1 MYQIANIYL
10 LLFAGSIWD
19 SLSEAIENPKAIVS
33 LISAALPKVSIFFV
47 NYIITIWL
55 SGVPYKMIRRFCAVQ
70 YLYYRLFT
78 RDAAL
83 TRRMLKNPTGPFGE
97 TRVAY
102 GTELSDVLYV
112 LCVVMLYWV
121 IAPIVL
127 ILAAGLFWSWYFT
140 WKYQYVFVITRTF
153 ESGGQFWYKLYR
165 YSMLGLM
172 AGTIVFMAFMGIKEG
187 VSQGPLLV
195 PLPIII
201 YMSWRY
207 TERRFKAQSQN
218 LAFGSALKQERS
230 SSAGDLP
237 SMSHSAAAWA
247 GHSHGHHAG
256 NSSQQERSPE
266 RNTERNETLFED
278 MYLHSEQGTSIDAHH
293 EPERSHLPTHSHATF
308 TNTHQNPHAP
318 ASPHA
323 AVADNFRENFMK
335 QPNLLAPAKV
345 YPYPYRLYNFPLLDK
360 FGALNEI
367 YLDDI
372 PEGVDPA
379 TLFPVNA
386 IPSYGN
392 SVPVSTH
399 GEDGMS
405 GQGGGTGAERAA
417 GRAAAAATLYTPLNL
432 ASMGEMENN
441 DLGEAD
447 TLL

>member
-19 SLSEAIENPKAIVS
+19 SLAEAIENPKAIVS
-33 LISAALPKVSIFFV
+33 LISAALPKVSIFFI

-70 YLYYRLFT
+70 YLYYRCFT

-127 ILAAGLFWSWYFT
+127 ILAAGLFWSWYIT

-230 SSAGDLP
+230 SSGNDLS
-237 SMSHSAAAWA
+237 SMSTNPASAWSDHRASDSE
-247 GHSHGHHAG
+247 GRIFDDMHLH
-256 NSSQQERSPE
+256 NEPE
-266 RNTERNETLFED
+266 
-278 MYLHSEQGTSIDAHH
+278 SSIDAHH
-293 EPERSHLPTHSHATF
+293 EPERSHLPSHTHSATTTSHITTHHAMHSTS
-308 TNTHQNPHAP
+308 TSHSHSHSATSPT
-318 ASPHA
+318 SPHTSA
-323 AVADNFRENFMK
+323 TINFRENFMK
-335 QPNLLAPAKV
+335 QPNLLAPPKI

-360 FGALNEI
+360 YGSLNEI

-372 PEGVDPA
+372 PEGVDPT
-379 TLFPVNA
+379 TLFPANA
-386 IPSYGN
+386 IPTYSH
-392 SVPVSTH
+392 SSIAVSTH
-399 GEDGMS
+399 GEDAEIGRS
-405 GQGGGTGAERAA
+405 GTGA
-417 GRAAAAATLYTPLNL
+417 GRAAAATTLYTPLNL
-432 ASMGEMENN
+432 AAMQDVENN
-441 DLGEAD
+441 DIGESD

>member
-33 LISAALPKVSIFFV
+33 LISAALPKVSIFFI

-70 YLYYRLFT
+70 YLYYRSCT
-78 RDAAL
+78 SDQTL
-83 TRRMLKNPTGPFGE
+83 TRRMLKNPAGPFGE
-97 TRVAY
+97 TRVGY

-127 ILAAGLFWSWYFT
+127 LLAAGLFWSWYFA

-153 ESGGQFWYKLYR
+153 ESGGQFWYRLYR

-207 TERRFKAQSQN
+207 TERRFKDQSKN
-218 LAFGSALKQERS
+218 LAFASAVKQERS
-230 SSAGDLP
+230 ASGSDLSSLAHSPSEDRTGGGAFAGFT
-237 SMSHSAAAWA
+237 SAF
-247 GHSHGHHAG
+247 
-256 NSSQQERSPE
+256 PP
-266 RNTERNETLFED
+266 TPTPRNETIID
-278 MYLHSEQGTSIDAHH
+278 THSE
-293 EPERSHLPTHSHATF
+293 PESSHLPGARHGFGPGHHHQQVHFGQSQASSHGQ
-308 TNTHQNPHAP
+308 HGHG
-318 ASPHA
+318 HGA
-323 AVADNFRENFMK
+323 AVVSNFRENFMK
-335 QPNLLAPAKV
+335 QPNLLCPAKV
-345 YPYPYRLYNFPLLDK
+345 YPYPYRLYDFPLLDK
-360 FGALNEI
+360 YGSLNEI

-379 TLFPVNA
+379 TLFPANA
-386 IPSYGN
+386 IPTYSHTGV
-392 SVPVSTH
+392 SVSTH
-399 GEDGMS
+399 GTADEES
-405 GQGGGTGAERAA
+405 GAGTSRAGTA
-417 GRAAAAATLYTPLNL
+417 HLYTPLNL
-432 ASMGEMENN
+432 AGMDGKEN
-441 DLGEAD
+441 DLEEESD
-447 TLL
+447 SLL